1 MSFFQKAYSALIAGF
16 VGSLVGNP
24 ADLALIR
31 MQADARLP
39 LSERRNYKN
48 VVDAFKRISKEEG
61 FFALWRG
68 ATPTVIRAMALN
80 LAMLASYDEVKER
93 LMASMNVTK

>member
-1 MSFFQKAYSALIAGF
+1 MLKNQTKSKESVKIIIISEDLTFFQKAYCASFAGF

-39 LSERRNYKN
+39 EAERRNYTSVGN
-48 VVDAFKRISKEEG
+48 AFARITKE
-61 FFALWRG
+61 
-68 ATPTVIRAMALN
+68 
-80 LAMLASYDEVKER
+80 
-93 LMASMNVTK
+93 